1 MTLSYLYGIV
11 EQTSPVELDVRGLD
25 GTSRVRVVASGDL
38 GAVVSAHKTAA
49 DFHALPRETVLRYLL
64 AYQRVVEHVMER
76 QVVLPVK
83 FGTVLENADEA
94 RDLVS
99 RTRTTLGRAFA
110 LIRGMVEIEVAA
122 TWEISRVL
130 QEIGREPAVASARE
144 AIERHGQPGSED
156 RLQLGQLVKSHLD
169 LRRVAIRDRALDLL
183 RPLAASVATH
193 ALLDDRLVMN
203 EAFLVTSGDLPEIER
218 RVRQLDA
225 LLAGQIVFRIIGPL
239 PPYTFCTVDVTRVSA
254 GQLEEARRAL
264 GLKGEE
270 LDERVVRGAYRRA
283 AAAARR
289 QLSGNASIAEP
300 RFSQLR
306 EASEL
311 LLGSCRTDS
320 TDRRFGSGRG
330 DRWLAKIRT
339 TGLNDI
345 SPASF
350 GGGV

>member
-1 MTLSYLYGIV
+1 MTRSYLYGIV
-11 EQTSPVELDVRGLD
+11 EQAGPVELDVRGLD

-49 DFHALPRETVLRYLL
+49 DFHSLPRETVLRYLL
-64 AYQRVVEHVMER
+64 AYQRVVEHMMER

-83 FGTVLENADEA
+83 FGTMLGNAGEA

-99 RTRTTLGRAFA
+99 RNRTTLGRAFA
-110 LIRGMVEIEVAA
+110 SMRGMVEIEVAA
-122 TWEISRVL
+122 TWEIGWVL
-130 QEIGREPAVASARE
+130 GEIGREPAVVSARE
-144 AIERHGQPGSED
+144 AIERHGHPSSGD
-156 RLQLGQLVKSHLD
+156 RLQLGKLVKSHID
-169 LRRVAIRDRALDLL
+169 LRRAAIRDRALDLL
-183 RPLAASVATH
+183 RSLAASVATH

-203 EAFLVTSGDLPEIER
+203 EAFLITSGDLPEFER
-218 RVRQLDA
+218 RVRQLDT
-225 LLAGQIVFRIIGPL
+225 LFDGQIVFRIVGPL

-270 LDERVVRGAYRRA
+270 LDEQVVRGAYRRA
-283 AAAARR
+283 AAAQR
-289 QLSGNASIAEP
+289 QLPRNASAAEP

-311 LLGSCRTDS
+311 LLGSCRSDP
-320 TDRRFGSGRG
+320 TDRRFGSDRR

-339 TGLNDI
+339 TGLDEI